1 MDSTLARSLV
11 HVPLAS
17 IFPLLLISPSFPLL
31 RPFFFVSFLPH
42 DNFPSFNDL
51 TSLAFVLDFHHGQ
64 DSLAYTLLRFDHCRL
79 NQQSTT
85 APALPDET
93 NKIIPNTG
101 HSSPLEHPF
110 LPNIN
115 LPDIGH

>member
-1 MDSTLARSLV
+1 MDSTLARSLFACPTCV
-11 HVPLAS
+11 H
-17 IFPLLLISPSFPLL
+17 IPLLLISPSFPLL
-31 RPFFFVSFLPH
+31 HPFLFVSFLPH
-42 DNFPSFNDL
+42 DNIPSFNDL
-51 TSLAFVLDFHHGQ
+51 TSLTFVLDFHHGQ
-64 DSLAYTLLRFDHCRL
+64 DSLAHTLLRFDHCRL
-79 NQQSTT
+79 DQQSTT

-110 LPNIN
+110 LANIN